1 MNDEMK
7 NKSGKVKVM
16 YVRSDDDSDKR
27 TQNPRT
33 GKGGGRPASSRADGG
48 RRPARDD
55 RNNRGD
61 DRKRDDRKRDDRKRD
76 DVVRDGGSPWRT
88 VSRAPGEEA
97 TEKADHG
104 GISGKSFIDPEVL
117 RRQRAEET
125 RVYGENAC
133 QALFQSR
140 PECIVR
146 AWFIQSVT
154 PRFKEALRWM
164 AANRKAY
171 HVVDDAELTKASGTE
186 HHGGVCFLIKK
197 RNGTTVQQWVSQADA
212 DDCVLALEDVGNPH
226 NLGAM
231 MRSCAHFGV
240 KGVLLQ
246 DAALLESGAAIRTAE
261 GGAEHVQPITG
272 DSVLEA
278 LEQFR
283 KAGYTIVTTSSRA
296 ATPLFK
302 ATLPRKMVLVLGQ
315 ERDGLSDAAL
325 SSADLSVSI
334 DGTGNV
340 ESLNVS
346 VATGVLLAEWWRQ
359 KQGISLL
366 CAGPDPAHSNPTRSL
381 PVTQASSQS
390 AFRRAFPATHSSEQ
404 NDYCQRNRDA
414 QTAATGAVPSARDDA
429 DDR

>member
-1 MNDEMK
+1 M
-7 NKSGKVKVM
+7 
-16 YVRSDDDSDKR
+16 
-27 TQNPRT
+27 
-33 GKGGGRPASSRADGG
+33 
-48 RRPARDD
+48 
-55 RNNRGD
+55 
-61 DRKRDDRKRDDRKRD
+61 
-76 DVVRDGGSPWRT
+76 
-88 VSRAPGEEA
+88 
-97 TEKADHG
+97 
-104 GISGKSFIDPEVL
+104 
-117 RRQRAEET
+117 
-125 RVYGENAC
+125 
-133 QALFQSR
+133 
-140 PECIVR
+140 
-146 AWFIQSVT
+146 
-154 PRFKEALRWM
+154 
-164 AANRKAY
+164 
-171 HVVDDAELTKASGTE
+171 
-186 HHGGVCFLIKK
+186 
-197 RNGTTVQQWVSQADA
+197 QQWVSQADA

-272 DSVLEA
+272 DSVLDA

-359 KQGISLL
+359 NK
-366 CAGPDPAHSNPTRSL
+366 A
-381 PVTQASSQS
+381 
-390 AFRRAFPATHSSEQ
+390 
-404 NDYCQRNRDA
+404 
-414 QTAATGAVPSARDDA
+414 
-429 DDR
+429 

>member
-1 MNDEMK
+1 MSDELK

-27 TQNPRT
+27 THNPRT
-33 GKGGGRPASSRADGG
+33 GKGGGRSGTSRTEGG
-48 RRPARDD
+48 RRPARDGKPSE
-55 RNNRGD
+55 RGP
-61 DRKRDDRKRDDRKRD
+61 RDAKPREN
-76 DVVRDGGSPWRT
+76 SPWRT
-88 VSRAPGEEA
+88 ISRAPGEEA
-97 TEKADHG
+97 IEKPDHG
-104 GISGKSFIDPEVL
+104 GISGKSFVDPEVI

-140 PECIVR
+140 PDCIVR

-197 RNGTTVQQWVSQADA
+197 RNGTSVQQWVSEAA
-212 DDCVLALEDVGNPH
+212 EEDCVLALEDVGNPH
-226 NLGAM
+226 NLGAI

-240 KGVLLQ
+240 KGVIVQ
-246 DAALLESGAAIRTAE
+246 DAAVMESGAAIRTAE

-272 DSVLEA
+272 DSVLDA
-278 LEQFR
+278 LAQFR
-283 KAGYTIVTTSSRA
+283 KAGYAIVTTSSHEG
-296 ATPLFK
+296 TPLFK
-302 ATLPRKMVLVLGQ
+302 AELPKKMVLVLGQ

-325 SSADLSVSI
+325 DSADLRVAIS
-334 DGTGNV
+334 GTGNV

-359 KQGISLL
+359 NK
-366 CAGPDPAHSNPTRSL
+366 A
-381 PVTQASSQS
+381 
-390 AFRRAFPATHSSEQ
+390 
-404 NDYCQRNRDA
+404 
-414 QTAATGAVPSARDDA
+414 
-429 DDR
+429 

>member
-1 MNDEMK
+1 MNDELK

-33 GKGGGRPASSRADGG
+33 GKGGGRPGSSRADGG
-48 RRPARDD
+48 RRPARDEK
-55 RNNRGD
+55 NSRGD
-61 DRKRDDRKRDDRKRD
+61 DRKRDDRRRSDRPRDDFQRD
-76 DVVRDGGSPWRT
+76 ASPSPWRT
-88 VSRAPGEEA
+88 VSRAPGDDA
-97 TEKADHG
+97 AIKPDHG

-197 RNGTTVQQWVSQADA
+197 RNGTTVQQWVSQAEA

-278 LEQFR
+278 IEQFR
-283 KAGYTIVTTSSRA
+283 EAGYTIVTTSSHA
-296 ATPLFK
+296 GTPLSK

-325 SSADLSVSI
+325 SAADLSLSI
-334 DGTGNV
+334 DGTGKV

-359 KQGISLL
+359 NK
-366 CAGPDPAHSNPTRSL
+366 A
-381 PVTQASSQS
+381 
-390 AFRRAFPATHSSEQ
+390 
-404 NDYCQRNRDA
+404 
-414 QTAATGAVPSARDDA
+414 
-429 DDR
+429 

>member
-7 NKSGKVKVM
+7 GKSGKVKVM

-27 TQNPRT
+27 THNPRT
-33 GKGGGRPASSRADGG
+33 GKGGGRPGKSRADGG
-48 RRPARDD
+48 RRPARDE
-55 RNNRGD
+55 RTPQSR
-61 DRKRDDRKRDDRKRD
+61 DRKRED
-76 DVVRDGGSPWRT
+76 SPWRT
-88 VSRAPGEEA
+88 VSRAPGDE
-97 TEKADHG
+97 TPEKADHG

-140 PECIVR
+140 PDAIVR

-171 HVVDDAELTKASGTE
+171 HVVDEAELAKASGTE

-197 RNGTTVQQWVSQADA
+197 RNGTTVKQWVSQAGA
-212 DDCVLALEDVGNPH
+212 QDCVLALEAISNPH
-226 NLGAM
+226 NLGGM

-240 KGVLLQ
+240 KGVVVQ

-272 DSVLEA
+272 DSIVDVLDD
-278 LEQFR
+278 FR
-283 KAGYTIVTTSSRA
+283 QAGYTVVTTSGERGK
-296 ATPLFK
+296 PLFK
-302 ATLPRKMVLVLGQ
+302 TELPEKIVLVLGQ
-315 ERDGLSDAAL
+315 DVDGLPDAARDA
-325 SSADLSVSI
+325 SDLCVKI

-359 KQGISLL
+359 NK
-366 CAGPDPAHSNPTRSL
+366 A
-381 PVTQASSQS
+381 
-390 AFRRAFPATHSSEQ
+390 
-404 NDYCQRNRDA
+404 
-414 QTAATGAVPSARDDA
+414 
-429 DDR
+429 

>member
-7 NKSGKVKVM
+7 GKSGKVKVM

-27 TQNPRT
+27 THNPRT
-33 GKGGGRPASSRADGG
+33 GKGGGRPGKSRADGG
-48 RRPARDD
+48 RRPARDE
-55 RNNRGD
+55 RTPQNR
-61 DRKRDDRKRDDRKRD
+61 DRKRED
-76 DVVRDGGSPWRT
+76 SPWRT
-88 VSRAPGEEA
+88 VSRAPGDE
-97 TEKADHG
+97 TPEKAYHG

-140 PECIVR
+140 PDAIVR

-171 HVVDDAELTKASGTE
+171 HVVDEAELAKASGTE

-197 RNGTTVQQWVSQADA
+197 RNGTTVKQWVSQAGA
-212 DDCVLALEDVGNPH
+212 QDCVLALEAISNPH
-226 NLGAM
+226 NLGGM

-240 KGVLLQ
+240 KGVVVQ

-272 DSVLEA
+272 DSIVDVLDD
-278 LEQFR
+278 FR
-283 KAGYTIVTTSSRA
+283 QAGYTVVTTSSERGK
-296 ATPLFK
+296 PLFK
-302 ATLPRKMVLVLGQ
+302 TELPEKIVLVLGQ
-315 ERDGLSDAAL
+315 DVDGLPDAARDA
-325 SSADLSVSI
+325 SDLCVKI

-359 KQGISLL
+359 NK
-366 CAGPDPAHSNPTRSL
+366 A
-381 PVTQASSQS
+381 
-390 AFRRAFPATHSSEQ
+390 
-404 NDYCQRNRDA
+404 
-414 QTAATGAVPSARDDA
+414 
-429 DDR
+429 